1 MNIRAQA
8 SILLA
13 FGTTMVQLARSNEL
27 VRYVNPTSRPWVLA
41 AGAVMIVLG
50 ALLVTSRRKDET
62 GCTYSPIAWVLLAP
76 LVVVVLL
83 APPALGSF
91 TALHSRPVQI
101 DPSEADYPALAPTPP
116 EGGAIALTLLDFASR
131 GATHAG
137 RTLAGRQVQVTGFSL
152 GASADGFV
160 LGRLVITCCAADAA
174 PVAIDVQTSQPVP
187 ERDVWV
193 TVIGTFAGVEAGRRQ
208 RDPSTVR
215 LAATSVAVVVEPRD
229 PYEH

>member
-1 MNIRAQA
+1 MRVQAQA

-13 FGTTMVQLARSNEL
+13 FGTTMVQLARSNGL

-41 AGAVMIVLG
+41 AGAVMVVMG
-50 ALLVTSRRKDET
+50 GLLLTSRPKDEA
-62 GCTYSPIAWVLLAP
+62 GFTYSPVAWVLLAP

-91 TALHSRPVQI
+91 TALHSRPVDI
-101 DPSEADYPALAPTPP
+101 KPSEADYPALGHSPP
-116 EGGAIALTLLDFASR
+116 GGAIELTLLDFASR
-131 GATHAG
+131 GTTHAG
-137 RTLAGRQVQVTGFSL
+137 HSLAGRQVRVTGFSL
-152 GASADGFV
+152 GPSADGLV

-193 TVIGTFAGVEAGRRQ
+193 TVIGTFAGVEAGRHQ
-208 RDPSTVR
+208 RDSSTVR
-215 LAATSVAVVVEPRD
+215 LAAVSVAVVVEPSD